1 VAKGIISREQRNEAL
16 RIKSR
21 DRRQLGEIL
30 IGSGYLNE
38 GELARALAGANGLEF
53 VDLDEEGPDEELLN
67 LLPMGVL
74 KRFQAVPLMLK
85 DRQLRIAMAKPPSPQ
100 ERMALERASKA
111 RLFPVIARES
121 QIRDF
126 HVLYGQVRSTELSG
140 PAVAA
145 VDEIIQKGLR
155 MKASDIHIEPFR
167 NRVDIRYRVDG
178 VLQLTDSFGMERHSP
193 LISRIKV
200 MANMNIA
207 EKRAPQDG
215 AINYR
220 VEHLEMDMRVS
231 VLPSLYG
238 EKVVMRIL
246 AGESNQLTMDEVGLS
261 GKGYEK
267 FSGMIHRPYG
277 IILIVGPTG
286 SGKSTTL
293 AAALNTIKDPGINIS
308 TVEEPVEY
316 KIDGITQVNIDKG
329 SDKITFAKAL
339 RSLLRQDPDVI
350 MVGETRDRET
360 AEISLRAAL
369 TGHLVFTTLHTNDA
383 PSAIPRLVDMGCE
396 PFLVSSSVT
405 GVLAQRLVRRL
416 CPRCREAYEPTG
428 EQLRGFGLRPE
439 EVHSP
444 WFRAKGCSACH
455 ETGYRGR
462 SGVFELLEVDRR
474 VRELVMANKSAGEIG
489 AAARSAGMC
498 TLRQDAL
505 AKMQQGITSAEE
517 VLRVTVR
524 D

>member
-1 VAKGIISREQRNEAL
+1 LAEANNL
-16 RIKSR
+16 P
-21 DRRQLGEIL
+21 
-30 IGSGYLNE
+30 
-38 GELARALAGANGLEF
+38 F
-53 VDLDEEGPDEELLN
+53 VDLDEEGPDDKALN
-67 LLPMGVL
+67 VIPLALL
-74 KRFQAVPLMLK
+74 KRFGAVPLCFEN
-85 DRQLRIAMAKPPSPQ
+85 QELRVAMGGPPSPQ
-100 ERMALERASKA
+100 QRMALERAA
-111 RLFPVIARES
+111 RARIAPCIARES

-126 HVLYGQVRSTELSG
+126 HVLYGNVQPGGVTSG
-140 PAVAA
+140 AAVAA
-145 VDEIIQKGLR
+145 VEEIIQKGLR
-155 MKASDIHIEPFR
+155 MKASDIHVEPFKD
-167 NRVDIRYRVDG
+167 RVDIRYRVDG
-178 VLQLTDSFGMERHSP
+178 VLHVADSLGRERLSP

-215 AINYR
+215 AIAYK

-246 AGESNQLTMDEVGLS
+246 AGESSQLTMDQVGLS
-261 GKGYEK
+261 EFDFKR
-267 FSGMIHRPYG
+267 FTRLIHRPYG
-277 IILIVGPTG
+277 IVLIVGPTG

-293 AAALNTIKDPGINIS
+293 AAALNTIKNPGINIS

-329 SDKITFAKAL
+329 SDKITFATAL

-396 PFLVSSSVT
+396 PFLVGSSVS

-416 CPRCREAYEPTG
+416 CPRCREAYEPTD
-428 EQLRGFGLRPE
+428 EELTALEIERNELRG
-439 EVHSP
+439 P
-444 WFRAKGCSACH
+444 WYRARGCRACH
-455 ETGYRGR
+455 NTGYRGR
-462 SGVFELLEVDRR
+462 CGIFELLEVDASLRPLIVAGR
-474 VRELVMANKSAGEIG
+474 SAGEIG
-489 AAARSAGMC
+489 SVARSAGMR
-498 TLRQDAL
+498 TLRQDAIDKL
-505 AKMQQGITSAEE
+505 QAGTTTVQE
-517 VLRVTVR
+517 VFRLTTRE
-524 D
+524 